1 MTHLHPAPT
10 NMNQSRPTNQKE
22 VASVVPVEDTF
33 LSSLY
38 RTTLLTGLVGAAG
51 IAIGL
56 RSAIWAGSFIFG
68 VLISLVFLKSQEL
81 FLKRMLQARTPN
93 PQASHKDNKS
103 PKTLWLMMFGKYF
116 VLAGIMA
123 AALHFHVLN
132 LISFVLG
139 FALLHA
145 VMVIKVVA
153 RRGAVKNGGQWSLP
167 NNNAKDV
174 AHQST
179 LN

>member
-1 MTHLHPAPT
+1 MMHPHPVPT
-10 NMNQSRPTNQKE
+10 NMNQSRPTNQEE

-38 RTTLLTGLVGAAG
+38 RTTLLTGMVGTAG
-51 IAIGL
+51 IAIAL
-56 RSAIWAGSFIFG
+56 QSAIWAGSFIFG

-81 FLKRMLQARTPN
+81 FLKRMLQARAPH
-93 PQASHKDNKS
+93 PQAEHKDNKA
-103 PKTLWLMMFGKYF
+103 PKTLWLMMIGKYF

-123 AALHFHVLN
+123 AALHFNVLN

-153 RRGAVKNGGQWSLP
+153 RRGAAKTGGQWSLP
-167 NNNAKDV
+167 NNSAKDV